1 MRPGLLRWGKRIG
14 LAVLVLVA
22 VVTVGAF
29 AYDAASAGG
38 VPPQKLYAGP
48 FVRVDGRLL
57 AYRRWGTHGTPIV
70 LIGGFVESSDVWR
83 KVGPLLGR
91 THRVYALDLPPFG
104 YSERKGPY
112 TLPAWLDEIEGFDR
126 ALGIVR
132 PTLVGHSLGAADV
145 VGEALAAPA
154 CTARDRAARRRR
166 DPRRRRAVAGSPTSS
181 SIRTTP
187 RSTGSPP
194 VPTGSSERPSRARTG
209 RTRRSSPTRISIA
222 GSGRSASPARP
233 PRSSRCSRTGSQG
246 WTLAD
251 LHRVHNVP
259 VVVAW
264 GADDKVDSVSRR
276 PRAPRPPCTRRSS
289 SSPPRVTSRCSP
301 IRAGSRPS
309 STASQARDPPAGRP
323 STVRPR

>member
-1 MRPGLLRWGKRIG
+1 MRPRLLRWGKRIG
-14 LAVLVLVA
+14 IALLVLIA
-22 VVTVGAF
+22 VVTLGAF

-38 VPPQKLYAGP
+38 VPAQKLYAGP

-104 YSERKGPY
+104 YSERRGPY
-112 TLPAWLDEIEGFDR
+112 TLSAWLNEIEGFDR

-145 VGEALAAPA
+145 VGEALRHPRALRGIVLLDGDAIRGGGAPSWVA
-154 CTARDRAARRRR
+154 DLVVDPYYTALYRILTGSNWVFRKALASAYGPDTPKLTDADLDRWQRPFR
-166 DPRRRRAVAGSPTSS
+166 VAGTAAAFKQMLPH
-181 SIRTTP
+181 
-187 RSTGSPP
+187 G
-194 VPTGSSERPSRARTG
+194 
-209 RTRRSSPTRISIA
+209 IA
-222 GSGRSASPARP
+222 
-233 PRSSRCSRTGSQG
+233 G

-264 GADDKVDSVSRR
+264 GADDKVDAISAGRSTAAAL
-276 PRAPRPPCTRRSS
+276 RAPFVVLPGAGHLSMLADPSRLAAVVDRS
-289 SSPPRVTSRCSP
+289 
-301 IRAGSRPS
+301 AGP
-309 STASQARDPPAGRP
+309 
-323 STVRPR
+323 